1 MGNRKTIIYIFI
13 GCIISSLILALYFFI
28 RKPDKIAPPVTD
40 EQKKVIVFKEVK
52 YSGEKK
58 GVIDWEI
65 NAKIARKYIDKPLI
79 ELETL
84 TGQYK
89 PKDGVLI
96 QFKGTKGSMDTDK
109 ESGSVENVDVL
120 YKNEYTLKSAYM
132 DFDFKNGTTNTK
144 APVNITGNKLTM
156 RGVGLTANTRQETVK
171 LEHDVSGIMETGKTK
186 YNFQADTLTYYFKDD
201 FYILQ
206 GKVVFKGE
214 EMSLLC
220 GKLLIYSS
228 GQELERVEAYD
239 KVTIISKGTVAK
251 NEKAVY
257 HFKEGKMMSTN
268 FPGVFKKDKVE
279 MKGKSVEQTNNN
291 RNKPVNEQKVRPTK

>member
-1 MGNRKTIIYIFI
+1 MGNRKIVIYIFI
-13 GCIISSLILALYFFI
+13 GCIILSLAFALYFFVK
-28 RKPDKIAPPVTD
+28 KPDKIISPVVD
-40 EQKKVIVFKEVK
+40 EEKKVIVFKEVK

-58 GVIDWEI
+58 GVVDWEI

-89 PKDGVLI
+89 PKDGVVV

-132 DFDFKNGTTNTK
+132 DFDFKNGTTITK
-144 APVNITGNKLTM
+144 APVNITGSKLTM
-156 RGVGLTANTRQETVK
+156 RGIGLTANTRQETVK
-171 LEHDVSGIMETGKTK
+171 LENDVSGVMETGETRYK
-186 YNFQADTLTYYFKDD
+186 FQADTLTYHFKDD
-201 FYILQ
+201 LYILQ

-214 EMSLLC
+214 DMNLLC
-220 GKLLIYSS
+220 GKLLIYAS

-239 KVTIISKGTVAK
+239 KVNVISKGTIAK
-251 NEKAVY
+251 SEKAVY
-257 HFKEGKMMSTN
+257 HFKEGKI
-268 FPGVFKKDKVE
+268 VFTDSPRVLKDNVE
-279 MKGKSVEQTNNN
+279 MKGESIEYTTDSKNISVKQPKI
-291 RNKPVNEQKVRPTK
+291 RLTK